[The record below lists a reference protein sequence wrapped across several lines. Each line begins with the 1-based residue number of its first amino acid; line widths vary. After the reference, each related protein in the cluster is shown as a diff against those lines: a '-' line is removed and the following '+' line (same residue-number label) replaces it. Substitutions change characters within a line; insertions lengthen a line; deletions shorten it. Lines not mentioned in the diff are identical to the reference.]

1 MDASGNLLLPETVSY
16 PLSESANTLH
26 LGFCSDGSLYYFEL
40 RNYPLFP
47 LLYKLNPN
55 LQPGWSAPVEIPFY
69 WNDYISS
76 CGIASNNSLY
86 LAYID
91 FLGSVNSVDN
101 CATMLTCI
109 NSADGSFA
117 FPVTCVS
124 NQIFHK
130 EAAEIL
136 ISNDKALVLW
146 YDFTNGNFAV
156 RGQLVNLA
164 GTVLL
169 EPEGRTFQ
177 YKRSG
182 SVLNYKAVDLPLG
195 SCYVYDLKNL
205 YGRMKLYCQICDDNL
220 SFLLGEDGI
229 ELNPDSNDE
238 ELLKAIIKTPENQV
252 GILYL
257 SQNAQDVLNL
267 YYQVIDNNGLC
278 LLPGKGILLKE
289 AVTDQSY
296 NYLMTC
302 ADGDIII
309 AWEETYSLLNNKII
323 RGQRLHNNVPLWEA
337 GGKILKQSTPYE
349 CGLVYLGGNY
359 LVYEDYSYYSSY
371 SWGIRK
377 LDASGNPDPSWLLT
391 DYITSGIHSD
401 LMQSCSLTGDEMA
414 VLYFKEFIAGWYSRY
429 DLYAQKYNSQG
440 LPLWGNLGILLNS
453 SEHIHPYIAGV
464 YYGDKILYALSNF
477 NYDEQYY
484 SITYNLIN
492 NNGVMLWNNPE
503 SFSTEMYY
511 LPCDFKLV
519 TYNNDINSLLWL
531 SNPGVNVIKI
541 NHHYVLSDGS
551 LYYNEP
557 VTLDQ
562 SNKGIHNLQLVNK
575 GNYSLANYC
584 LNKYYMEYK
593 NSMAS
598 EGFSSSTY
606 KSRGMDY
613 TAISLYACKIP
624 SEPVVTIDPLLTP
637 VTLSCCNYPNPFNP
651 ETTISFEIPESGIVS
666 LQIYNL
672 KGQLIRTLINDF
684 LPTGKQSLV
693 WNGTDNENKPVAS
706 GVYLYK
712 IKAGKNSTT
721 AKMLLLK

>member
-1 MDASGNLLLPETVSY
+1 YSHLVKLSPQGTVLGNDPLVTQNQFAGAYKLYGDPTGNYVLWKSALSSLSLQKMDASGNLLLPETVSY

-182 SVLNYKAVDLPLG
+182 SVFNYNAVDLPVG
-195 SCYVYDLKNL
+195 SCYVYNLKNL

-359 LVYEDYSYYSSY
+359 LVYEDYNNYSSY

-391 DYITSGIHSD
+391 DYITS
-401 LMQSCSLTGDEMA
+401 
-414 VLYFKEFIAGWYSRY
+414 
-429 DLYAQKYNSQG
+429 
-440 LPLWGNLGILLNS
+440 
-453 SEHIHPYIAGV
+453 
-464 YYGDKILYALSNF
+464 
-477 NYDEQYY
+477 
-484 SITYNLIN
+484 
-492 NNGVMLWNNPE
+492 
-503 SFSTEMYY
+503 
-511 LPCDFKLV
+511 
-519 TYNNDINSLLWL
+519 
-531 SNPGVNVIKI
+531 
-541 NHHYVLSDGS
+541 
-551 LYYNEP
+551 
-557 VTLDQ
+557 
-562 SNKGIHNLQLVNK
+562 
-575 GNYSLANYC
+575 
-584 LNKYYMEYK
+584 
-593 NSMAS
+593 
-598 EGFSSSTY
+598 
-606 KSRGMDY
+606 
-613 TAISLYACKIP
+613 
-624 SEPVVTIDPLLTP
+624 
-637 VTLSCCNYPNPFNP
+637 
-651 ETTISFEIPESGIVS
+651 
-666 LQIYNL
+666 
-672 KGQLIRTLINDF
+672 
-684 LPTGKQSLV
+684 
-693 WNGTDNENKPVAS
+693 
-706 GVYLYK
+706 
-712 IKAGKNSTT
+712 
-721 AKMLLLK
+721 